1 VDPARTEERVNPTPS
16 EALDIVK
23 ALAAGAVP
31 AHGLHH
37 FATGLDRLVAAI
49 EEELDY
55 VSGEQGRGASKWIR
69 GEYGSGKTFATR
81 LLCARARARRF
92 ATAEVQISVND
103 TPLHRLE
110 TVYRRLVE
118 RITTDADGT
127 GAFRAI
133 VDGWL
138 YVVGDEVRRLRGLSE
153 DDPQFADAVDER
165 LEVKLA
171 AISTQN
177 AAFGQVLRAYHRA
190 LVANDLP
197 LAHGLLAW
205 VSGQPNVDRSI
216 ISRAGVRGSV
226 DGAAALSFLRG
237 LLLVLRQSGHAGLT
251 VVLDEVET
259 IQRLKAD
266 SREKSLNAL
275 RQLVDA
281 LAGGELPGLYLVVTG
296 TPDFFDGYKGLKAL
310 QPLAQRVATRFD
322 AEDRFDNLRAPQVR
336 LPQFDEARLGEV
348 GRKVRDLFPGR
359 DAERV
364 RSTVDDAFIETLVGS
379 VTTGFGGRVS
389 VAPRIFLRE
398 LVDVLD
404 RVDQHPDY
412 DPRARYRLEIKDD
425 DLRPEELAARR
436 GSNYEPPEVD
446 EEPPPTGS
454 GRLEG

>member
-1 VDPARTEERVNPTPS
+1 MNPTAS
-16 EALDIVK
+16 EALDIMK

-31 AHGLHH
+31 PRGLHH
-37 FATGLDRLVAAI
+37 FATGLDRLMATI

-55 VSGEQGRGASKWIR
+55 VAGEQGRGASKWIR

-81 LLCARARARRF
+81 LLCTRARAKGF

-110 TVYRRLVE
+110 TVYRRLAE
-118 RITTDADGT
+118 RLTTDADGA
-127 GAFRAI
+127 GAFRAV
-133 VDGWL
+133 VDGWI

-165 LEVKLA
+165 LETKLA

-190 LVANDLP
+190 LVANDMP

-216 ISRAGVRGSV
+216 TSRAGVKGSV

-281 LAGGELPGLYLVVTG
+281 LAAGELPGLYLVVTG

-310 QPLAQRVATRFD
+310 QPLAQRVVTRFD
-322 AEDRFDNLRAPQVR
+322 EDDRFDNLRAPQVR
-336 LPQFDEARLGEV
+336 LPQFEAARLVDV
-348 GRKVRDLFPGR
+348 GRKVRDLFPAR
-359 DAERV
+359 DAGRIHG
-364 RSTVDDAFIETLVGS
+364 TVDDAFIQTLVES
-379 VTTGFGGRVS
+379 VTAGFGGRVS

-412 DPRARYRLEIKDD
+412 DPRVRYRLEIKEDE
-425 DLRPEELAARR
+425 LRPEELAARR
-436 GSNYEPPEVD
+436 GSTDEQAEVD
-446 EEPPPTGS
+446 DEPTVS
-454 GRLEG
+454 RRGRLEG

>member
-1 VDPARTEERVNPTPS
+1 MDSARTEERVNPTAS

-23 ALAAGAVP
+23 ALGAGAVP
-31 AHGLHH
+31 PRGLHY
-37 FATGLDRLVAAI
+37 FATGLDRLMAAI

-55 VSGEQGRGASKWIR
+55 VAGEQGRGASKWIR

-81 LLCARARARRF
+81 LLCSRARAKRF

-127 GAFRAI
+127 GAFRAV

-138 YVVGDEVRRLRGLSE
+138 YAVGDEVRRLRGLSE

-171 AISTQN
+171 AISAQN

-197 LAHGLLAW
+197 LANGLLAW
-205 VSGQPNVDRSI
+205 LSGQPNVDRSI
-216 ISRAGVRGSV
+216 TSRAGVKGSV

-259 IQRLKAD
+259 VQRLKAD

-281 LAGGELPGLYLVVTG
+281 LAAGELPGLYLVVTG

-322 AEDRFDNLRAPQVR
+322 EDDRFDNLRAPQVR
-336 LPQFDEARLGEV
+336 LPQFDADRLGEV
-348 GRKVRDLFPGR
+348 GRKVRDLFPAHE
-359 DAERV
+359 DERV
-364 RSTVDDAFIETLVGS
+364 RRTVDDAFIETLVVA
-379 VTTGFGGRVS
+379 VTAGFGGRVS

-398 LVDVLD
+398 LVDVLE

-412 DPRARYRLEIKDD
+412 DPRARYRLEIRSE
-425 DLRPEELAARR
+425 DLRPEELAAHQ
-436 GSNYEPPEVD
+436 GAAYEPPEVD
-446 EEPPPTGS
+446 DDAPAAGS